1 MKVLMIIDRMNIGGA
16 EKVCEDLVVLLK
28 NRLDLQVLLISPTEV
43 DQAKRIDKNIHVNQ
57 LNRIRK
63 FSIIKAVRCYRI
75 LRDFDV
81 LHVHMRH
88 TFRYISLINKIFNLK
103 KYIILHDHYGSIH
116 VDQGLPFL
124 FSKYFKPDFY
134 IGVSNELTYWA
145 HKTWLIPESMCKT
158 MTNLPSLNLTRQNIH
173 VSNNNFVI
181 VGNFKGV
188 KNQIFALELSKKL
201 NMKIDLIGK
210 IQDKKYFENIVN
222 VYPEGSN
229 YIHNI
234 NNVSEILEQY
244 KFGLCC
250 SLSES
255 GPLVILEYFVNGLP
269 FLAYKTGGISD
280 ILHKY
285 IPQYFLDTLD
295 LNEWVVRYKELN
307 NNYSRISNEIIE
319 EVLFKEF
326 NRDGYLNELLSI
338 YSNVK

>member
-1 MKVLMIIDRMNIGGA
+1 MIIDRMIIGGA
-16 EKVCEDLVVLLK
+16 EKVCEDLIVLLK
-28 NRLDLQVLLISPTEV
+28 NRIDLQVLLISPTEV
-43 DQAKRIDKNIHVNQ
+43 DQFKRIEKDIHVYQ
-57 LNRIRK
+57 LNRICK
-63 FSIIKAVRCYRI
+63 ISIIKAIRCYRI

-88 TFRYISLINKIFNLK
+88 TFRYISLINKIFGLK

-116 VDQGLPFL
+116 LNQGLPFL

-145 HKTWLIPESMCKT
+145 QKTWLIPGSKCKT
-158 MTNLPSLNLTRQNIH
+158 LTNLPSLKLVRQNIYA
-173 VSNNNFVI
+173 SNDNFVI
-181 VGNFKGV
+181 VGNFKRV
-188 KNQIFALELSKKL
+188 KNQIFALELSENL
-201 NMKIDLIGK
+201 NIKIDLIGQ
-210 IQDKKYFENIVN
+210 IQDENYFEDVVN

-234 NNVSEILEQY
+234 NNVSEILERY

-280 ILHKY
+280 ILYKY
-285 IPQYFLDTLD
+285 VPQYFLDTFD
-295 LNEWVVRYKELN
+295 LQDWIVRYNELN

-326 NRDGYLNELLSI
+326 NRDGYFNKLLSI
-338 YSNVK
+338 YSNVE